1 MANATTNYFDKKYFN
16 KKRTGADIAKLVI
29 SRAFIYLGMSVLA
42 FVLVIP
48 YLYMFLRA
56 FMTSAQVQLI
66 PIELIPHPFSFEAFV
81 QLFTAQNYF
90 TYLLQTLK
98 IVGFNIIAIP
108 ISASFVA
115 YGFAKYKFIGK
126 NVIFAC
132 MLGTMML
139 PGTVTQIP
147 LYVMFAKF
155 GWLDTILP
163 LTIPNLFGGGAIY
176 IFLIRQYMTG
186 VPYEL
191 EEAAKIDGANP
202 FVRYFKIN
210 LPLCVPVLIY
220 IIIAVFNAGWSDFYG
235 PLIYMSAEGKETLA
249 YAIFK
254 DSIYTFVTPDKA
266 NLKMAAGLF
275 MSFFPTVLFVV
286 FQKQL
291 IDGVAVSAI
300 KG

>member
-1 MANATTNYFDKKYFN
+1 MEKAKKTNVPRN
-16 KKRTGADIAKLVI
+16 KNSASEKAKRAV
-29 SRAFIYLGMSVLA
+29 SRTSIYLGMSVLA
-42 FVLVIP
+42 LLLMLP

-56 FMTSAQVQLI
+56 FMTSEQVGRV
-66 PIELIPHPFSFEAFV
+66 PVEMFPKPFSFGAFV
-81 QLFTAQNYF
+81 QLFTAENYF
-90 TYLLQTLK
+90 KYLLQTLK
-98 IVGFNIIAIP
+98 IVVFNLIAIP
-108 ISASFVA
+108 VSASFVA

-132 MLGTMML
+132 MLATMML

-147 LYVMFAKF
+147 LYVMFARF
-155 GWLDTILP
+155 GWLDSVLP

-176 IFLIRQYMTG
+176 IFLIRQYMVG
-186 VPYEL
+186 IPYEL

-202 FVRYFKIN
+202 FVRYFKIT
-210 LPLCVPVLIY
+210 LPLCVPSLIY
-220 IIIAVFNAGWSDFYG
+220 IMINVFNAGWSDFYG
-235 PLIYMSAEGKETLA
+235 PLIYMSAEGMETLA

-254 DSIYTFVTPDKA
+254 DSIYKYVTPDKE

-275 MSFFPTVLFVV
+275 MSLFPTILFVV

-291 IDGVAVSAI
+291 IDGVAVSAL